1 MPKVS
6 VIIPVYNSEKYISEC
21 LDSVLNQTFKDIEII
36 CIDDGSTDKSFDI
49 LNRYN
54 IKEKRITLLT
64 QKNLGQ
70 SVARN
75 KALEI
80 AKGEYIYFLDSDDYI
95 EPNLIEECIK
105 KLDETQAG
113 LICFNTE
120 VVGDTSS
127 RLFKRAEKYALL
139 KFSGLLTLT
148 GEVRDTLN
156 VYLWNKMFRND
167 IIQKYKLRFPQNLC
181 YEDISFSKSYFLMVD
196 KIYMDMRRF
205 YHYRIHENSIMTT
218 TYKTKNAI
226 LDHFRNWNTILNN
239 ISINKDLF
247 INNKDTLEKWF
258 WDYYFMTKSL
268 LKTPIDEELE
278 KLKTEYFSN
287 FEKVINSYQ

>member
-105 KLDETQAG
+105 KLDETQEG

-120 VVGDTSS
+120 VVG
-127 RLFKRAEKYALL
+127 E
-139 KFSGLLTLT
+139 
-148 GEVRDTLN
+148 
-156 VYLWNKMFRND
+156 
-167 IIQKYKLRFPQNLC
+167 
-181 YEDISFSKSYFLMVD
+181 IS
-196 KIYMDMRRF
+196 
-205 YHYRIHENSIMTT
+205 
-218 TYKTKNAI
+218 
-226 LDHFRNWNTILNN
+226 
-239 ISINKDLF
+239 
-247 INNKDTLEKWF
+247 
-258 WDYYFMTKSL
+258 
-268 LKTPIDEELE
+268 
-278 KLKTEYFSN
+278 
-287 FEKVINSYQ
+287 

>member
-1 MPKVS
+1 
-6 VIIPVYNSEKYISEC
+6 
-21 LDSVLNQTFKDIEII
+21 
-36 CIDDGSTDKSFDI
+36 
-49 LNRYN
+49 
-54 IKEKRITLLT
+54 
-64 QKNLGQ
+64 
-70 SVARN
+70 
-75 KALEI
+75 
-80 AKGEYIYFLDSDDYI
+80 
-95 EPNLIEECIK
+95 
-105 KLDETQAG
+105 
-113 LICFNTE
+113 
-120 VVGDTSS
+120 
-127 RLFKRAEKYALL
+127 
-139 KFSGLLTLT
+139 
-148 GEVRDTLN
+148 
-156 VYLWNKMFRND
+156 MFRND

-226 LDHFRNWNTILNN
+226 LDHFRNWNAILNN